1 MVLPDVISG
10 PVGARAQDLD
20 NVTISGR
27 VADTNGA
34 ALPRADVLVVLTS
47 TGAER
52 RVTADEEGLYRVA
65 GLGPGV
71 YVARASFAGF
81 AVGERGNLVTVAG
94 QHVRLDFTLQPAGVT
109 AEQVVVSEAGA
120 PPVDTTRTVVGGTV
134 TRDEIESLPLPS
146 RSPLDFVFTLSGVTE
161 EPLSTR
167 DAAEDRD
174 PNARSA
180 TAERNAT
187 TPEEAGAFALSGGA
201 AYSNNIT
208 IDGLDNND
216 DRAARER
223 FQPSLEAIEEVQVIL
238 NQFSAEYGRASGGR
252 INLRT
257 RGGSNDVRGRLLY
270 FFRDESLNANTFNNN
285 RRGLARLPLQQ
296 HNPGFTLSGPLDFG
310 AKHFGTRRDAGRGR
324 TFFFGAYEHDAVLDS
339 ALIDALVP
347 VGSNPLFP
355 LPAPTTLAGRRVEPT
370 ATAPHLPAELAPFVE
385 RISTPLSN
393 HILTAR
399 VDHKFNDAHNAAFL
413 YQLGRQKNLRQFGGG
428 LRLAESL
435 QGRTRDADALSYS
448 DTYVF
453 SPRVIN
459 QLRAQWSRLAPSV
472 SASNRADS
480 SPVVL
485 MTINDPLDA
494 LDPDDRSG
502 TLVAGS
508 SSSGASERRETRW
521 QIQNSLNVIAGAHSV
536 KMGGDAQR
544 IRSSFVDLVD
554 AGGTYNFTSAGD
566 FLANAPS
573 RFRQRFGTASIQRN
587 TYLGLF
593 AQDEWRLA
601 PNLTISF
608 GIRYEHETII
618 RDRNNFAPRVALAY
632 DPLGTGRTVIR
643 AGAGVFYNRA
653 MLETCNAFTSSDSLT
668 GMLTS

>member
-1 MVLPDVISG
+1 MNCLTQLTPLTPIRRRVVTILSLVLSLTTSLMVLPDVISG

-238 NQFSAEYGRASGGR
+238 NVQQ
-252 INLRT
+252 
-257 RGGSNDVRGRLLY
+257 DRLL
-270 FFRDESLNANTFNNN
+270 
-285 RRGLARLPLQQ
+285 
-296 HNPGFTLSGPLDFG
+296 
-310 AKHFGTRRDAGRGR
+310 
-324 TFFFGAYEHDAVLDS
+324 
-339 ALIDALVP
+339 
-347 VGSNPLFP
+347 
-355 LPAPTTLAGRRVEPT
+355 
-370 ATAPHLPAELAPFVE
+370 
-385 RISTPLSN
+385 
-393 HILTAR
+393 
-399 VDHKFNDAHNAAFL
+399 
-413 YQLGRQKNLRQFGGG
+413 
-428 LRLAESL
+428 
-435 QGRTRDADALSYS
+435 
-448 DTYVF
+448 
-453 SPRVIN
+453 
-459 QLRAQWSRLAPSV
+459 
-472 SASNRADS
+472 
-480 SPVVL
+480 
-485 MTINDPLDA
+485 
-494 LDPDDRSG
+494 
-502 TLVAGS
+502 S
-508 SSSGASERRETRW
+508 SSECVCLRR
-521 QIQNSLNVIAGAHSV
+521 S
-536 KMGGDAQR
+536 
-544 IRSSFVDLVD
+544 
-554 AGGTYNFTSAGD
+554 
-566 FLANAPS
+566 
-573 RFRQRFGTASIQRN
+573 
-587 TYLGLF
+587 
-593 AQDEWRLA
+593 
-601 PNLTISF
+601 
-608 GIRYEHETII
+608 
-618 RDRNNFAPRVALAY
+618 
-632 DPLGTGRTVIR
+632 
-643 AGAGVFYNRA
+643 
-653 MLETCNAFTSSDSLT
+653 
-668 GMLTS
+668 